1 MEKYHVSRG
10 PHSVPISHAAECI
23 YTQGSVIFWSF
34 LRGPKT
40 KTFMIL
46 TPKSSPESRF
56 FRGCVKTSKNTIPVY
71 RCPKIHHFFAKKFYI
86 HFSGNPANVTEM
98 SIFEGSKTLQKV
110 MKIMRFELLSGPFVH
125 LGWVLG
131 RVPKIMQNWPQ
142 NLCKFSLIFQELHE
156 TLAEA
161 RFFRYQ

>member
-1 MEKYHVSRG
+1 MSRG
-10 PHSVPISHAAECI
+10 PHSVPISHAAKRI
-23 YTQGSVIFWSF
+23 YTQGSVTFWSF
-34 LRGPKT
+34 LRGPKS
-40 KTFMIL
+40 KNFMGL

-56 FRGCVKTSKNTIPVY
+56 FWGRVKTFKNTIPVY
-71 RCPKIHHFFAKKFYI
+71 RCPKMNHFFAKKFYLY
-86 HFSGNPANVTEM
+86 FSGNPANVTEM
-98 SIFEGSKTLQKV
+98 SISEGSKTFQKV

-131 RVPKIMQNWPQ
+131 RVPKIMKNWPQ
-142 NLCKFSLIFQELHE
+142 NLCKFSIIFQEIHE